1 MKMIIKYLKMDQ
13 INIYKLLQTQ
23 AKGRDQLVGH
33 GFHQGKWVEVA
44 VTFQELLVSNEL
56 SEVKLFSNLA
66 EVLVLCRK
74 SLPMIG

>member
-1 MKMIIKYLKMDQ
+1 MDQ
-13 INIYKLLQTQ
+13 INIYKLLQIQ

-33 GFHQGKWVEVA
+33 GFHQGKWVEVV

-56 SEVKLFSNLA
+56 SGVKLFSNLT

-74 SLPMIG
+74 SLPLIG